1 MRRGLVAFSALTL
14 IGLGVTGCG
23 LFRFEQR
30 EPWRA
35 QAEEACLSQRLV
47 QPSAYMSRASAI
59 DGPGACGISYPF
71 KVTALAGGSVGL
83 SSRGTLACPII
94 PNIDAWL
101 NEVVQPAAS
110 LYFGAAVAEVKSGSY
125 SCRPRNNRSGAKL
138 SEHAFGNA
146 LDVMGFRFAD
156 GREITVLQ
164 GWRGTPV
171 EQEFLREVFVAACS
185 YFTTVLGPGAD
196 AHHDNHFHL
205 DLARHDPRG
214 QRRVCKPVLK
224 FAPRL
229 DGGALLARRP
239 QPDAGRPYEQPEIDV
254 EDDHDPYAVAAL
266 PRTKP
271 SSAARPSAPV
281 WARAPASMDGRH
293 GSREQLPPV
302 VSMPPSRSDGR
313 GRAFA
318 AAPFVA
324 LAACLAAA
332 LAGTL
337 ASGAGA
343 ARLRADPALRAAAR
357 GAERPDRPSAGPRA
371 RGNRF
376 IEDTPAENRSARST
390 ASLDRPLGRSHG
402 RGVPSGSEMP
412 MRLALLVTSCALA
425 LASASFAREL
435 TPAEKRVF
443 PYDAQIPACHD
454 VAVLEKI
461 ASYFAEKETKFWQ
474 SNLRIAEYEQIRPV
488 AWRPWGLDYI
498 PRRFCTGR
506 VVTSDGHAAQD
517 RLFGAG
523 GSRRDRRELGRRMVR
538 ARARPQLGL

>member
-47 QPSAYMSRASAI
+47 QPSAYMSRSSAI

-224 FAPRL
+224 FTPRL

-254 EDDHDPYAVAAL
+254 EDDHDPYAVAGAGADEAFL
-266 PRTKP
+266 R
-271 SSAARPSAPV
+271 S
-281 WARAPASMDGRH
+281 PAVGAGVDPCPGPDGRASWKP
-293 GSREQLPPV
+293 GAVAAGRFAAAEPF
-302 VSMPPSRSDGR
+302 DDR

-324 LAACLAAA
+324 LAARLAAA

-337 ASGAGA
+337 AAGAGA

-357 GAERPDRPSAGPRA
+357 RAERPDRPSAGLARAATDLLRTHPPR
-371 RGNRF
+371 
-376 IEDTPAENRSARST
+376 I
-390 ASLDRPLGRSHG
+390 
-402 RGVPSGSEMP
+402 
-412 MRLALLVTSCALA
+412 
-425 LASASFAREL
+425 
-435 TPAEKRVF
+435 
-443 PYDAQIPACHD
+443 
-454 VAVLEKI
+454 
-461 ASYFAEKETKFWQ
+461 
-474 SNLRIAEYEQIRPV
+474 
-488 AWRPWGLDYI
+488 
-498 PRRFCTGR
+498 
-506 VVTSDGHAAQD
+506 
-517 RLFGAG
+517 
-523 GSRRDRRELGRRMVR
+523 GRRGPRQALTALWAALMVEAFR
-538 ARARPQLGL
+538 PAARCLCA

>member
-47 QPSAYMSRASAI
+47 QPSAYMSRSSAI

-254 EDDHDPYAVAAL
+254 EDDHDPYAVAGLA
-266 PRTKP
+266 RTKP

-281 WARAPASMDGRH
+281 WNRAPAPMDGLH
-293 GSREQLPPV
+293 GSREPLPPV
-302 VSMPPSRSDGR
+302 VSLPPSRSTI
-313 GRAFA
+313 A
-318 AAPFVA
+318 AAP
-324 LAACLAAA
+324 LPP
-332 LAGTL
+332 
-337 ASGAGA
+337 
-343 ARLRADPALRAAAR
+343 RLSSPLPPALPQPLPAPLPPGRAPRGFEPIPPYEPPPAA
-357 GAERPDRPSAGPRA
+357 PSGPIVLQPASRA
-371 RGNRF
+371 RQP
-376 IEDTPAENRSARST
+376 I
-390 ASLDRPLGRSHG
+390 
-402 RGVPSGSEMP
+402 
-412 MRLALLVTSCALA
+412 
-425 LASASFAREL
+425 
-435 TPAEKRVF
+435 
-443 PYDAQIPACHD
+443 Y
-454 VAVLEKI
+454 
-461 ASYFAEKETKFWQ
+461 
-474 SNLRIAEYEQIRPV
+474 
-488 AWRPWGLDYI
+488 
-498 PRRFCTGR
+498 
-506 VVTSDGHAAQD
+506 
-517 RLFGAG
+517 
-523 GSRRDRRELGRRMVR
+523 
-538 ARARPQLGL
+538 